1 VRSSPRVGG
10 LLPVVL
16 VSERLSRSGI
26 GYLGEWTDP
35 NGSNHVPCDPAALA
49 SGSIFAL
56 VTYSA
61 STAFPLHRPAA
72 VPSTTPHSVLRHP
85 TGKIERDLPIEAL
98 RNALG
103 HPEQGTLWVD
113 LDVSDDAQAAL
124 LTELFHFH
132 PLAVEDARNPNS
144 RVKAEEYPGFLVVVA
159 RVVSFCETTPD
170 PYDLETANLT
180 LFLTENA
187 VVTTHMETLPAVQ
200 ALVERLEANS
210 DLLERGPA
218 RIAHQVLDT
227 AIDAYFPILDQ
238 LDEFVDEMEQR
249 VFGQFDER
257 LLQEIFKVKRLV
269 ISLRRY
275 LAPQR
280 DVLSMLTNRPSRFLP
295 ADAQL
300 YFRDVYDHMLR
311 ITDGL
316 DSYRDLMSS
325 TLDSYLSQVSNRL
338 GSVSKGLAVFGAL
351 SIPFVVIAGVYGMNF
366 ERIPLAHHPWGFE
379 IMVGI
384 QVALSLLLL
393 IGMRRK
399 RIL

>member
-1 VRSSPRVGG
+1 
-10 LLPVVL
+10 
-16 VSERLSRSGI
+16 
-26 GYLGEWTDP
+26 
-35 NGSNHVPCDPAALA
+35 VPP
-49 SGSIFAL
+49 
-56 VTYSA
+56 
-61 STAFPLHRPAA
+61 
-72 VPSTTPHSVLRHP
+72 TTPHNVYRRAN
-85 TGKIERDLPIEAL
+85 GAIERDLPLDAL
-98 RNALG
+98 RAAFE
-103 HPEQGTLWVD
+103 HPEGGTLWVD
-113 LDVSDDAQAAL
+113 LDASDDAQAAL
-124 LTELFHFH
+124 LTELFRFH
-132 PLAVEDARNPNS
+132 PLAVEDARNPSS

-180 LFLTENA
+180 LFLTESTI
-187 VVTTHMETLPAVQ
+187 VTTHMETLPAVQ
-200 ALVERLEANS
+200 ALVSRLESNP
-210 DLLERGPA
+210 DLLERGPS
-218 RIAHQVLDT
+218 RVAHQVLDT

-249 VFGQFDER
+249 VFGQFDEQ

-295 ADAQL
+295 PEAQL

-311 ITDGL
+311 ITDAL

-366 ERIPLAHHPWGFE
+366 EHIPLAHHRWGFE

-384 QVALSLLLL
+384 QVALSLMLL

-399 RIL
+399 RML

>member
-1 VRSSPRVGG
+1 
-10 LLPVVL
+10 LHPVP
-16 VSERLSRSGI
+16 ETIPLSIYRRAN
-26 GYLGEWTDP
+26 GE
-35 NGSNHVPCDPAALA
+35 
-49 SGSIFAL
+49 
-56 VTYSA
+56 
-61 STAFPLHRPAA
+61 
-72 VPSTTPHSVLRHP
+72 
-85 TGKIERDLPIEAL
+85 IERNLTPEAL
-98 RNALG
+98 RAAFER
-103 HPEQGTLWVD
+103 PEGGTLWVD
-113 LDVSDDAQAAL
+113 LDVSDAAQSAL
-124 LTELFHFH
+124 LTELFRFH
-132 PLAVEDARNPNS
+132 PLAVEDARNPRS

-180 LFLTENA
+180 LFLTESA
-187 VVTTHMETLPAVQ
+187 VITTHMETLPSVQ
-200 ALVERLEANS
+200 ALVARLESNP
-210 DLLERGPA
+210 DFLDRGPA
-218 RIAHQVLDT
+218 RVAHHVLDT
-227 AIDAYFPILDQ
+227 AVDAYFPILDQ

-269 ISLRRY
+269 ITLRRY

-295 ADAQL
+295 PEAQL

-316 DSYRDLMSS
+316 DTYRELMSS

-366 ERIPLAHHPWGFE
+366 EQIPLARHPWGFE
-379 IMVGI
+379 IMVSL
-384 QVALSLLLL
+384 QVAVSLTLL
-393 IGMRRK
+393 IIMRRK
-399 RIL
+399 RMV